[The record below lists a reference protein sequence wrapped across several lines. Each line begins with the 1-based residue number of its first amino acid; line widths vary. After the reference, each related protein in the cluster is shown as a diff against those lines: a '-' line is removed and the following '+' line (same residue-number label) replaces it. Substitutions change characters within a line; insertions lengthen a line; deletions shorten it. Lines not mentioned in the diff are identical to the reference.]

1 MFTNRGASNR
11 ANKSHC
17 VVIWSCWDAFNCCAA
32 IWSRYWGAFHGCY
45 IVWNVPFNS
54 NTILLLKGVTRG
66 IHDKG
71 RLWYCY
77 RQLQNGVEP
86 LVIAGT
92 SLNNRRKTME
102 SYLIARTFVY
112 FIFTKTMTLS
122 KMFGTL
128 LGDYGIIDDVQN
140 FKFYFYLSW
149 ENMVHI
155 KDPKLP
161 NGVGFL
167 LFFPTHNTYSFRD
180 TSQLFYSVN
189 CLEGS
194 VYISAYQRLY
204 SMTLG
209 QILVYVRARPFRAI
223 SWVISHIRSI
233 WS

>member
-1 MFTNRGASNR
+1 
-11 ANKSHC
+11 
-17 VVIWSCWDAFNCCAA
+17 
-32 IWSRYWGAFHGCY
+32 
-45 IVWNVPFNS
+45 
-54 NTILLLKGVTRG
+54 
-66 IHDKG
+66 
-71 RLWYCY
+71 
-77 RQLQNGVEP
+77 
-86 LVIAGT
+86 
-92 SLNNRRKTME
+92 
-102 SYLIARTFVY
+102 
-112 FIFTKTMTLS
+112 
-122 KMFGTL
+122 MFGTL

-204 SMTLG
+204 SVTLG
-209 QILVYVRARPFRAI
+209 QILVYVHVRPFMAI
-223 SWVISHIRSI
+223 S
-233 WS
+233 